1 VSQAALLVMAHDAT
15 IAQACAAGSLELN
28 PFLPLVAHCLL
39 ESLDLLTGAARIL
52 CRLCVEGISANEERC
67 QAHVDASTAVVTAL
81 VARLGYE
88 AACAIARKASERRGS
103 IRDVV
108 LADGI
113 LTEAEFSELTTPE
126 AVFRLGSPDRG
137 GQP

>member
-1 VSQAALLVMAHDAT
+1 MTAD
-15 IAQACAAGSLELN
+15 
-28 PFLPLVAHCLL
+28 
-39 ESLDLLTGAARIL
+39 
-52 CRLCVEGISANEERC
+52 EERC
-67 QAHVDASTAVVTAL
+67 RAHVHASTAVVTAL

-88 AACAIARKASERRGS
+88 AACAIAGKASERRCS

-113 LTEAEFSELTTPE
+113 LSAPEFDELTSPE
-126 AVFRLGSPDRG
+126 AVCRLGSPDEQ